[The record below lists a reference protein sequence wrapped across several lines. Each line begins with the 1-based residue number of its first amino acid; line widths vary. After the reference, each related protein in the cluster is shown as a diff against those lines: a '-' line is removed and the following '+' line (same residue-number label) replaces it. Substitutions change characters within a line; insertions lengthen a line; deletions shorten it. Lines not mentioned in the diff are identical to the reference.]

1 MSENKKNKK
10 KKTLRQIL
18 RKALADS
25 IKENK
30 KTYEL
35 LAQD

>member
-1 MSENKKNKK
+1 MTDKFKEKIK
-10 KKTLRQIL
+10 LLL
-18 RKALADS
+18 RKALEDS